1 MTVSA
6 YELASPDEFKKR
18 IAKEFEAL
26 GSLEQANVLF
36 CRRYMKLKRTTASI
50 KFDFAKEVFIELFG
64 VEPSCESGSP
74 R

>member
-18 IAKEFEAL
+18 IMEEFEAI
-26 GSLEQANVLF
+26 GSLEQANLLF

-64 VEPSCESGSP
+64 VEPSCQSANP